1 MVVIKEHHERL
12 EERDFGGKI
21 KLRAMRLVLK
31 MDTQPQVHEQ
41 PWHLFMR
48 IPERP
53 LSGHFFRSSVVK
65 LCFSF
70 NVLARG
76 QKGGFGL
83 SWASLIR
90 SLEEVQHLI
99 FLKN

>member
-1 MVVIKEHHERL
+1 MFRVWLPQLVVIEEHHERL

-53 LSGHFFRSSVVK
+53 LSGRFFFV
-65 LCFSF
+65 
-70 NVLARG
+70 
-76 QKGGFGL
+76 
-83 SWASLIR
+83 
-90 SLEEVQHLI
+90 
-99 FLKN
+99 